1 MKKIEEQD
9 EIMNKIQRKIDKDI
23 ERMKSKKDMDKSV
36 EKQIRKQLLD
46 LYLFQSAEESKKT
59 SKLVDKLD
67 KRAKEILEQNEQEL
81 LINSKKKMNYIEK
94 ELQKLNFEFIKYKD
108 TINGH
113 RPVVYCYLN
122 RNSDLIDYIAS
133 TGDMVDRIKHRMNDN
148 KSPFSTYYNKHRR
161 LYILYIIRVC
171 NTREE
176 AYEYE
181 KKFIEIIKPRFN
193 YQWNPNNPVKPKKK
207 PKKKKQ
213 LVNANDYYDLNQ
225 WKSMSQELRKEHP
238 ECQLCGKRKSE
249 EVHHI
254 FPFMHQFE
262 DIREEVFFDKDNLIC
277 LCEDCHHQVHAKNY
291 GTLGIPERTK
301 IENLRSQ
308 ISRKY
313 LNQGKIL
320 SWL

>member
-23 ERMKSKKDMDKSV
+23 ERMNSKKSMDKSV

-46 LYLFQSAEESKKT
+46 LYLFQSENNKKLEKQRKQKKT
-59 SKLVDKLD
+59 NSLSENVEKNAKNKQKTDEKQQKNSKILSKNSNEQRYTEENDK
-67 KRAKEILEQNEQEL
+67 KEI
-81 LINSKKKMNYIEK
+81 
-94 ELQKLNFEFIKYKD
+94 
-108 TINGH
+108 
-113 RPVVYCYLN
+113 
-122 RNSDLIDYIAS
+122 
-133 TGDMVDRIKHRMNDN
+133 
-148 KSPFSTYYNKHRR
+148 
-161 LYILYIIRVC
+161 
-171 NTREE
+171 
-176 AYEYE
+176 E
-181 KKFIEIIKPRFN
+181 KKFYSISR
-193 YQWNPNNPVKPKKK
+193 
-207 PKKKKQ
+207 
-213 LVNANDYYDLNQ
+213 
-225 WKSMSQELRKEHP
+225 WKTMSQELRKEH
-238 ECQLCGKRKSE
+238 EICQLCGKRKSE

-262 DIREEVFFDKDNLIC
+262 DIREEVFLDKDNLIC
-277 LCEDCHHQVHAKNY
+277 LCSDCHHQVHAKNY

>member
-1 MKKIEEQD
+1 MVMKKSDIQD
-9 EIMNKIQRKIDKDI
+9 EIMNKINRKIDKDI

-46 LYLFQSAEESKKT
+46 LYLFQSNESKKK
-59 SKLVDKLD
+59 SKLVDRLNK
-67 KRAKEILEQNEQEL
+67 KANEILEQNERELIINIRNKMSNIEQEL
-81 LINSKKKMNYIEK
+81 EK
-94 ELQKLNFEFIKYKD
+94 LDFKFIKYRD

-122 RNSDLIDYIAS
+122 RRTELIDYIGS
-133 TGDMVDRIKHRMNDN
+133 TKDMVHRLEQRLNQ
-148 KSPFSTYYNKHRR
+148 KSTSIPFDKYYRDHRAEYDLYLLR
-161 LYILYIIRVC
+161 LC
-171 NTREE
+171 STREE

-181 KKFIEIIKPRFN
+181 KKFIEIIKPKYNFT
-193 YQWNPNNPVKPKKK
+193 WNPNNNAKQ
-207 PKKKKQ
+207 KKQ

-225 WKSMSQELRKEHP
+225 WKQLSYDMRKKHEI
-238 ECQLCGKRKSE
+238 CQLCGKNKST

-262 DIREEVFFDKDNLIC
+262 DVREEVFLDKDNLIC
-277 LCEDCHHQVHAKNY
+277 LCTDCHHQVHAKNY
-291 GTLGIPERTK
+291 GNLGIPERMK
-301 IENLRSQ
+301 IEKLRNQ
-308 ISRKY
+308 ISQKY

>member
-46 LYLFQSAEESKKT
+46 LYLFQSENNKKLEKQRKQNKTNSLSENVEKNAKNQQKNEEKQQKNSKILSKNSTQYSRAEEN
-59 SKLVDKLD
+59 DK
-67 KRAKEILEQNEQEL
+67 KEI
-81 LINSKKKMNYIEK
+81 
-94 ELQKLNFEFIKYKD
+94 
-108 TINGH
+108 
-113 RPVVYCYLN
+113 
-122 RNSDLIDYIAS
+122 
-133 TGDMVDRIKHRMNDN
+133 
-148 KSPFSTYYNKHRR
+148 
-161 LYILYIIRVC
+161 
-171 NTREE
+171 
-176 AYEYE
+176 E
-181 KKFIEIIKPRFN
+181 KKFYSISR
-193 YQWNPNNPVKPKKK
+193 
-207 PKKKKQ
+207 
-213 LVNANDYYDLNQ
+213 
-225 WKSMSQELRKEHP
+225 WKTMSQELRKEHP
-238 ECQLCGKRKSE
+238 ECQLCNKNKST

-262 DIREEVFFDKDNLIC
+262 DIREEVFLDKDNLIC
-277 LCEDCHHQVHAKNY
+277 LCSDCHHQVHAKNY

>member
-23 ERMKSKKDMDKSV
+23 ERMKSKKEMDKSV

-46 LYLFQSAEESKKT
+46 LYLFQSENKKKSEKQRKQKNGPRLLKIVENNAKNKQKTDEKQAKNSEILSKNST
-59 SKLVDKLD
+59 QYSRAVENDK
-67 KRAKEILEQNEQEL
+67 KEI
-81 LINSKKKMNYIEK
+81 
-94 ELQKLNFEFIKYKD
+94 
-108 TINGH
+108 
-113 RPVVYCYLN
+113 
-122 RNSDLIDYIAS
+122 
-133 TGDMVDRIKHRMNDN
+133 
-148 KSPFSTYYNKHRR
+148 
-161 LYILYIIRVC
+161 
-171 NTREE
+171 
-176 AYEYE
+176 E
-181 KKFIEIIKPRFN
+181 KKFYSISR
-193 YQWNPNNPVKPKKK
+193 
-207 PKKKKQ
+207 
-213 LVNANDYYDLNQ
+213 
-225 WKSMSQELRKEHP
+225 WKSMSYEMRKKYP
-238 ECQLCGKRKSE
+238 ICQLCGKRKSE

-262 DIREEVFFDKDNLIC
+262 DVREEVFFDKDNLIC
-277 LCEDCHHQVHAKNY
+277 LCSNCHHQVHAKNY

>member
-46 LYLFQSAEESKKT
+46 LYLFQSENDKKLEKQRKRTKFKKLSENVEKNAKNEQKTDKKQQKNSEILSKNLNEQRYT
-59 SKLVDKLD
+59 VENDK
-67 KRAKEILEQNEQEL
+67 KEI
-81 LINSKKKMNYIEK
+81 
-94 ELQKLNFEFIKYKD
+94 
-108 TINGH
+108 
-113 RPVVYCYLN
+113 
-122 RNSDLIDYIAS
+122 
-133 TGDMVDRIKHRMNDN
+133 
-148 KSPFSTYYNKHRR
+148 
-161 LYILYIIRVC
+161 
-171 NTREE
+171 
-176 AYEYE
+176 E
-181 KKFIEIIKPRFN
+181 KK
-193 YQWNPNNPVKPKKK
+193 
-207 PKKKKQ
+207 
-213 LVNANDYYDLNQ
+213 YYSISR
-225 WKSMSQELRKEHP
+225 WKSISQELRKEH
-238 ECQLCGKRKSE
+238 EICQLCGKNKST

-262 DIREEVFFDKDNLIC
+262 DIREEIFLDKDNLIC
-277 LCEDCHHQVHAKNY
+277 LCSDCHHQVHAKNY
-291 GTLGIPERTK
+291 GTLGIPERKK

>member
-46 LYLFQSAEESKKT
+46 LYLFQSENDKKLEKQRKTKSRTSLSENVEKNAKNQLKTDEKQQKNSEILSKNST
-59 SKLVDKLD
+59 QYSRSVENDK
-67 KRAKEILEQNEQEL
+67 KEI
-81 LINSKKKMNYIEK
+81 
-94 ELQKLNFEFIKYKD
+94 
-108 TINGH
+108 
-113 RPVVYCYLN
+113 
-122 RNSDLIDYIAS
+122 
-133 TGDMVDRIKHRMNDN
+133 
-148 KSPFSTYYNKHRR
+148 
-161 LYILYIIRVC
+161 
-171 NTREE
+171 
-176 AYEYE
+176 E
-181 KKFIEIIKPRFN
+181 KK
-193 YQWNPNNPVKPKKK
+193 
-207 PKKKKQ
+207 
-213 LVNANDYYDLNQ
+213 YYSISR
-225 WKSMSQELRKEHP
+225 WKSMSQELRKEH
-238 ECQLCGKRKSE
+238 EICQLCGKRKSE

-262 DIREEVFFDKDNLIC
+262 DIREEVFLDKDNLIC
-277 LCEDCHHQVHAKNY
+277 LCSDCHHQVHAKNY